1 MTQNNAGKPQRDNWS
16 NPVEFLLSCISMSV
30 GLGNIWRFP
39 FVAYENGGGAFLI
52 PYLIVLAF
60 IGRPLYFL
68 EMFLG
73 QFSSSGSVKIWDSV
87 PIMKGSCCIKKVWEE
102 FDEYT
107 HFWLSL

>member
-1 MTQNNAGKPQRDNWS
+1 
-16 NPVEFLLSCISMSV
+16 MSV

-68 EMFLG
+68 EMILG
-73 QFSSSGSVKIWDSV
+73 QFSSSGSVKIWDCV
-87 PIMKGSCCIKKVWEE
+87 PFVKGKKQYVAEWKAIRN
-102 FDEYT
+102 
-107 HFWLSL
+107 LSPILF